1 MTRLLPRR
9 NQHDKSQ
16 RLYKIINMITI
27 EYGLYVIFVSLMCTS
42 EMLVCVYIFRLIAC
56 VNVDTPSFNTNVA
69 LTDIYSVSKA
79 QTKKSTT
86 QSILRANCFRR
97 SSLREIKSDYE

>member
-16 RLYKIINMITI
+16 RLYKIINMIMI

-56 VNVDTPSFNTNVA
+56 VSA
-69 LTDIYSVSKA
+69 LTLTPLVLTQMWHL
-79 QTKKSTT
+79 QTYTVYPRLK
-86 QSILRANCFRR
+86 LRNQPLKVYCVQIV
-97 SSLREIKSDYE
+97 LDDLH